1 MQAAGADFVIDII
14 IALLGGILIGLERER
29 AQLRPDKEPSKTATM
44 PGMRSFGLLS
54 MYGATVA
61 YFAKYLAS
69 GLSGG
74 STILPIA
81 FSSFALIV
89 VVHAY
94 ARMVKQR
101 VLGITTYL
109 VMLITFLVGFLAG
122 LGLHLESASLS
133 VLVTLVLALK
143 YPAERMAASIS
154 YSEMLALL
162 EVAAISLVVGPI
174 VKSYAEAQ
182 NIEILYKVYI
192 FFTIILTISFISYVA
207 ARVWGSKGLLYAAAL
222 GSLVNSEATISSVT
236 SIISKLRDKA
246 LRSKLLSTTTR
257 IILSILQVK
266 SAALVIVAF
275 YLFAEN
281 IPVEAILAAGIL
293 TLADVIVALVG
304 VEYDIGDVEG
314 VRIEV
319 KSPLSWSV
327 ALRSAIAY
335 FLLILVFDA
344 LSKLSGTLP
353 LDLTTVIVAALGGL
367 ANATATILSLATVYS
382 SINIR
387 IILLSMFISIATA
400 SLNKILYADTS
411 ELARDEVNVII
422 KWSLILSLFPL
433 LVGILV
439 YMI

>member
-14 IALLGGILIGLERER
+14 IALLGGVLIGLERER

-61 YFAKYLAS
+61 YFAKYLAG

-89 VVHAY
+89 IVHAY

-133 VLVTLVLALK
+133 VLVTLILALK

-182 NIEILYKVYI
+182 NVEILYKVYI

-236 SIISKLRDKA
+236 SIISKLQDKA
-246 LRSKLLSTTTR
+246 LRSKLLSATTR

-293 TLADVIVALVG
+293 TLADI
-304 VEYDIGDVEG
+304 I
-314 VRIEV
+314 
-319 KSPLSWSV
+319 
-327 ALRSAIAY
+327 
-335 FLLILVFDA
+335 
-344 LSKLSGTLP
+344 
-353 LDLTTVIVAALGGL
+353 AALMGG
-367 ANATATILSLATVYS
+367 
-382 SINIR
+382 R
-387 IILLSMFISIATA
+387 I
-400 SLNKILYADTS
+400 
-411 ELARDEVNVII
+411 
-422 KWSLILSLFPL
+422 
-433 LVGILV
+433 
-439 YMI
+439 